1 MAGPE
6 AAAGDYDAYAN
17 EYAASVT
24 NRERGGVDGDPN
36 GLLPGL
42 LELLG
47 DITGTLVLD
56 AGCGDGY
63 LARVLA
69 ARGAQVTGAD
79 ISPRLVA
86 AARAKDPLASID
98 YQVADLSQ
106 PWPRAAG
113 SFDAVA
119 SYLALNDVREYR
131 GFIATL
137 AAALRRGGRLA
148 LALNN
153 PYGAVIRQHV
163 ADYFESGAISP
174 YRSLRAAGIKTYYY
188 HRTLQDYLD
197 AFLAAGLRLTKL
209 ADVTA
214 HCSVHG
220 PPTILPEGARFP
232 CFMLL
237 AFTKP

>member
-1 MAGPE
+1 MAVPE
-6 AAAGDYDAYAN
+6 AAAGDYDAYTDQ
-17 EYAASVT
+17 YTAAVGE
-24 NRERGGVDGDPN
+24 RERGGVDGDPY

-47 DITGTLVLD
+47 DITGARVLD

-79 ISPRLVA
+79 ISPRLIA
-86 AARAKDPLASID
+86 AARAKDPGSAID
-98 YQVADLSQ
+98 YRVADLSQ
-106 PWPRAAG
+106 PWPEPAG

-119 SYLALNDVREYR
+119 SYLVLNDVRDYR

-137 AAALRRGGRLA
+137 ASALRPGGRLA

-163 ADYFESGAISP
+163 ADYFDSGAVSP
-174 YRSLRAAGIKTYYY
+174 YRALWATGIKVFYR

-197 AFLAAGLRLTKL
+197 AFLAACLRLTKL
-209 ADVTA
+209 ADVAA
-214 HCSVHG
+214 HCSLHG
-220 PPTILPEGARFP
+220 PPTILPEGAIFP
-232 CFMLL
+232 RHMLL
-237 AFTKP
+237 AFTRP

>member
-1 MAGPE
+1 VTTPNPAG
-6 AAAGDYDAYAN
+6 GDYDAYADQ
-17 EYAASVT
+17 YTAAVGE
-24 NRERGGVDGDPN
+24 REQGGAGGDPY

-47 DITGTLVLD
+47 DVTGARVLD

-79 ISPRLVA
+79 ISPRLIA
-86 AARAKDPLASID
+86 AARARDPLGAVD
-98 YQVADLSQ
+98 YQVADLTQ
-106 PWPRAAG
+106 PWSGRTG

-119 SYLALNDVREYR
+119 SYLALNDVPDYR

-137 AAALRRGGRLA
+137 AAALRPGGRLA

-163 ADYFESGAISP
+163 ADYFDSGAVSP
-174 YRSLRAAGIKTYYY
+174 YRALWATGIKVFYY

-197 AFLAAGLRLTKL
+197 AFLAAGLRLAKL
-209 ADVTA
+209 ADVAA

-220 PPTILPEGARFP
+220 PPTILPEGASFP
-232 CFMLL
+232 QHMLL